1 MRCRSGRRLGLN
13 IEPMMNELTEAEA
26 ANRLMRLAK
35 EIARHN
41 KLYHAEDSPEIS
53 DADYDALV
61 RENNALE
68 EAFPHLIR
76 ADSPNRLVGASVAA
90 SALAKVR
97 HEKRMMSLDNAFA
110 DEDVEEFVGRVRR
123 YLALPEDVTVTMTA
137 EDKIDGL
144 SLSLRY
150 EQRAL
155 VCAATRGDGEIG
167 EDVTANVKHI
177 EDIPQTLPQ
186 DAPDLIEVRGE
197 VYMEKAAFLALN
209 ARLMAQG
216 EAAAQAQ
223 GETFDPESVRQ
234 FANPRNAAA
243 GSLRQKDASVTA
255 SRPLRFLA
263 HGWGVV
269 SEGGL
274 PADTQYGVM
283 KVIERWGIPVSP
295 RLVLCEGSAA
305 LLAQYH
311 AIEHIRADLPYD
323 IDGVVYKV
331 DRLDWQ
337 ERLGFVAKAPRWA
350 IAHKFPAQQA
360 ETELEAIDIQVGRTG
375 KLTPVG
381 RLKPVTVGG
390 VVVSNVTL
398 HNRDEIARLGARP
411 GDRVVIQRA
420 GDVIPQVVDN
430 LTRETERPPYVF
442 PDHCPECG
450 SEAVAEEGEVDVRC
464 TGGLICPA
472 QRIERLNHFVSRAAM
487 DIDGLGDKTIR
498 EFFALGW
505 LDKGPADIFRLKAHR
520 EELLGREGWKE
531 KSVENLLKA
540 IEDRREPDAAR
551 LLFGLGI
558 RHVGAVTARDLMKA
572 FTTLPALREA
582 AEAAHAGDEAAAAR
596 LIAIDGIG
604 QVVVEALGDFFHEDH
619 NKAIWD
625 DLLSEV
631 APPPYVVEVKAS
643 AVSGKT
649 IVFTGKLETMSRDE
663 AKAQAEALGARAAGS
678 VSAATDLVVA
688 GPGAGSKLKKA
699 AELGIE
705 VIDEAAWAEI
715 VKGAGTG

>member
-1 MRCRSGRRLGLN
+1 MDPTTVS
-13 IEPMMNELTEAEA
+13 EAEA
-26 ANRLMRLAK
+26 ANRLMRLAR
-35 EIARHN
+35 EIAKHN
-41 KLYHAEDSPEIS
+41 RAYHADDAPQIS
-53 DADYDALV
+53 DAAFDALV

-68 EAFPHLIR
+68 AAFPHLIR
-76 ADSPNRLVGASVAA
+76 ADSPNRQVGASVAA
-90 SALAKVR
+90 SALAKIT
-97 HEKRMMSLDNAFA
+97 HAKRMMSLDNAFA
-110 DEDVEEFVGRVRR
+110 DEDVVEFAARVRR
-123 YLALPEDVTVTMTA
+123 YLALPEDAPLAMTA

-144 SLSLRY
+144 SLSIRY
-150 EQRAL
+150 ENRQL
-155 VCAATRGDGEIG
+155 VQAATRGDGQVG
-167 EDVTANVKHI
+167 EDVTPNVKYI
-177 EDIPQTLPQ
+177 ADIPQTLPQ
-186 DAPDLIEVRGE
+186 DAPDLFEVRGE
-197 VYMEKAAFLALN
+197 VYMAKEAFLALN
-209 ARLMAQG
+209 GRLMREAQAIAEGRG
-216 EAAAQAQ
+216 EA
-223 GETFDPESVRQ
+223 FDPESVRQ

-263 HGWGVV
+263 HGWGMV
-269 SEGGL
+269 SAL
-274 PADTQYGVM
+274 PAETQFGVM
-283 KVIERWGIPVSP
+283 KAIESWGIPVSP
-295 RLVLCEGSAA
+295 QLVLCEDASAM
-305 LLAQYH
+305 LAHYR
-311 AIEHIRADLPYD
+311 AIQQQRADLPYD

-331 DRLDWQ
+331 DRLDLQ

-350 IAHKFPAQQA
+350 IAHKFPAEQA
-360 ETELEAIDIQVGRTG
+360 ETTLESIDIQVGRTG

-398 HNRDEIARLGARP
+398 HNRDEIARLGVRP
-411 GDRVVIQRA
+411 GDRVIIQRA

-430 LTRETERPPYVF
+430 LTREDERPAFAF

-464 TGGLICPA
+464 TAGLICPA
-472 QRIERLNHFVSRAAM
+472 QRIERLNHFVSRGAL
-487 DIDGLGDKTIR
+487 DIDGLGDKSIR
-498 EFFALGW
+498 EVFSLGW
-505 LDKGPADIFRLKAHR
+505 LEHGPADIFRLKQHR
-520 EELLGREGWKE
+520 EALLGREGWKE
-531 KSVENLLKA
+531 KSVDNLLQA
-540 IEDRREPDAAR
+540 IENKRAFDAAR
-551 LLFGLGI
+551 MLFGLGI

-572 FTTLPALREA
+572 FTTLPALRETA
-582 AEAAHAGDEAAAAR
+582 QAAHEGDEAAKAR

-604 QVVVEALGDFFHEDH
+604 GAVVEALGDFFHEDH

-625 DLLSEV
+625 DLLGQVS
-631 APPPYVVEVKAS
+631 PPPYVVEVKAS

-663 AKAQAEALGARAAGS
+663 AKAQAEALGARAAGT

-715 VKGAGTG
+715 VKSA